1 MRTSPPTEPL
11 TPDKFD
17 VAQQSRQ
24 ALPTR
29 PKARPQRRAL
39 SAPCRWCSL
48 PARPRLS
55 CSGWDCGAK
64 MPCSSQRSFQSA
76 LLVDCVRFQLSSYL
90 PTVKHILVAR
100 NSVVFALEK
109 VANTNIR
116 KKIIKQLCVLLAWLN
131 PWRYY
136 LFSAHFLCALLLG
149 ENKNEKT
156 KNWNIHV
163 FIVFV

>member
-1 MRTSPPTEPL
+1 MRTSPPTE
-11 TPDKFD
+11 
-17 VAQQSRQ
+17 QQSRQ

-55 CSGWDCGAK
+55 CSGWDCGGK
-64 MPCSSQRSFQSA
+64 MPCRSQRSFQSA

-90 PTVKHILVAR
+90 PTAKRILVAR
-100 NSVVFALEK
+100 NSVVSALEK

-131 PWRYY
+131 PRRCY
-136 LFSAHFLCALLLG
+136 LFSARFYVLWFG
-149 ENKNEKT
+149 RKPKRENEKL
-156 KNWNIHV
+156 KYICLHC
-163 FIVFV
+163 FC